1 MSNYDSGIVT
11 MGFPITPSASPLAN
25 PIRGF
30 HVGTAGDVNVTLL
43 DGTTVLFK
51 NCQTGAYYPYAC
63 THVLLTSTTATNL
76 VGLR

>member
-1 MSNYDSGIVT
+1 MASYDSGIVT
-11 MGFPITPSASPLAN
+11 MGFAVTPGSSPLSN

-43 DGTTVLFK
+43 DGTTVLFR
-51 NCQTGAYYPYAC
+51 NCQAGMYYPYAC
-63 THVLLTSTTATNL
+63 THILATSTTASNI